1 MQFFQLQAQGQSLMR
16 AGMNIPRNP
25 KVTRDKMY
33 NYAVSNQK
41 IGQKNMKY
49 IGQSVPRVD
58 ALAKVKGEAVFASDM
73 VMPEQAYMKMLMAH
87 RPHAIVKHV
96 DTSKA
101 EALPGVLTVLTSQD
115 VPCNEFGYYS
125 YDQPVLCGP
134 GGGKPYTDRVRF
146 VGDRIAA
153 VVAETEAIAAKARDL
168 IEVEYEDLP
177 VVVDVE
183 EAMQSD
189 APILHPDVGSNI
201 FGHHKLYNG
210 DIEAGFRQADVIV
223 ESVLN
228 TPAQEHGYL
237 QTESGLAYIDEEGRV
252 AVVTTG
258 QWGTKDRKQ
267 IAHALG
273 VAEDQVRVIY
283 AMTGGAF
290 GGREDISVQ
299 IIIAL
304 AVHKLQRLGTPR
316 PVKVVWS
323 REESILG
330 HCKRHPFRIFTRW
343 GATKEGKIIAAEV
356 KLLAEG
362 GAYKFTTSIVTS
374 NAVLNALGPYE
385 IPNVKVDAYDVYTNN
400 VPRGAFR
407 GFGGPQA
414 VYCAEQMVNK
424 LAIALGMDSV
434 ELRMRNLA
442 KEGSLQTTGAPYPP
456 GVTIREVT
464 QSCAEGAGWHTT
476 SKGWK
481 PAHSHTKK
489 TSKQSHL
496 RRGLGLACA
505 HKNVGFSYGYPESCT
520 VGIDL
525 YGGSELERAVIRHGA
540 SEVGMGAHTV
550 ITQMAAEAL
559 GLPMEKIELIST
571 DTAHVKDA
579 GSVSASRM
587 TFFIGNAIKEGAEK
601 ALSMWANEERPVHLD
616 HVYLPPQTTAPDPE
630 TGQCDPNV
638 AYAYTAQAAEVIVD
652 METGRV
658 KIDKIYCAIDVGKA
672 INPQQVI
679 GQIQGG
685 LVQSVGYVVLE
696 NFVEKEG
703 RVLTPNL
710 STYLMP
716 TVLDIPTEMNIMVLE
731 IPDPRGPWGAR
742 GLGEVMNMCLA
753 PAVTAAVYDATGV
766 WFDHFPLTP
775 EEVLIGITDQ

>member
-1 MQFFQLQAQGQSLMR
+1 
-16 AGMNIPRNP
+16 
-25 KVTRDKMY
+25 
-33 NYAVSNQK
+33 
-41 IGQKNMKY
+41 MKY

-58 ALAKVKGEAVFASDM
+58 AVEKVKGAAVFASDM
-73 VMPEQAYMKMLMAH
+73 VMPGQAYLKMLMAH
-87 RPHAIVKHV
+87 RPHALVKRV

-101 EALPGVLTVLTSQD
+101 EALPGVLLVLTAQD

-125 YDQPVLCGP
+125 YDQPVFCGASA
-134 GGGKPYTDRVRF
+134 KPYTDRVRF
-146 VGDRIAA
+146 VGDRVAA

-183 EAMQSD
+183 EAARPE
-189 APILHPDVGSNI
+189 APVLHPDLGSNV

-228 TPAQEHGYL
+228 TPAQEHAFL
-237 QTESGLAYIDEEGRV
+237 QTESGLGYIDEDGRV

-258 QWGTKDRKQ
+258 QWGSKDRKQ

-273 VAEDQVRVIY
+273 LTEDQVRVIY
-283 AMTGGAF
+283 PMTGGAF

-299 IIIAL
+299 IIVAL
-304 AVHKLQRLGTPR
+304 ATLKLQALGSPR

-323 REESILG
+323 REESIIG

-343 GATKEGKIIAAEV
+343 GAKRDGQIVAAEV
-356 KLLAEG
+356 KMLADG

-374 NAVLNALGPYE
+374 NAVINALGPYE
-385 IPNVKVDAYDVYTNN
+385 IPNVKVDAYDIYTNN

-424 LAIALGMDSV
+424 LAEALGMDPL

-464 QSCAEGAGWHTT
+464 QTCAEKAGWSVTPD
-476 SKGWK
+476 GWTL
-481 PAHSHTKK
+481 TK
-489 TSKQSHL
+489 SPVNADPQQPHL

-520 VGIDL
+520 IGIDL
-525 YGGSELERAVIRHGA
+525 YGDVELERAVIRHGA

-550 ITQMAAEAL
+550 ISQMAAEAL
-559 GLPMEKIELIST
+559 DLPMEKIELIST
-571 DTAHVKDA
+571 DTAQVKDS

-601 ALSMWANEERPVHLD
+601 ALEMWANEDRPVHLD
-616 HVYLPPQTTAPDPE
+616 HTYWPHQTTAPDPE

-638 AYAYTAQAAEVIVD
+638 AYAYTAQAAEVVVD
-652 METGRV
+652 TETGHV
-658 KIDKIYCAIDVGKA
+658 KIEKIYCAIDVGKA

-685 LVQSVGYVVLE
+685 LVQSVGYAVME
-696 NFVEKEG
+696 NFVEKGG
-703 RVLTPNL
+703 RVLTPSL
-710 STYLMP
+710 STYLVP
-716 TVLDIPTEMNIMVLE
+716 TVLDIPAEMDIMVLE

-753 PAVTAAVYDATGV
+753 PAVSAAVYDATGV
-766 WFDHFPLTP
+766 WFDHFPLVP
-775 EEVLIGITDQ
+775 EDVLIGIGNLGKK

>member
-1 MQFFQLQAQGQSLMR
+1 
-16 AGMNIPRNP
+16 
-25 KVTRDKMY
+25 
-33 NYAVSNQK
+33 
-41 IGQKNMKY
+41 MKY

-58 ALAKVKGEAVFASDM
+58 AVAKVKGEAIFASDM
-73 VMPEQAYMKMLMAH
+73 VMPGQAYLKMLMAH
-87 RPHAIVKHV
+87 RSHAVVKRV

-101 EALPGVLTVLTSQD
+101 DALPGVITVLTSRD
-115 VPCNEFGYYS
+115 VPCNEFGYYT
-125 YDQPVLCGP
+125 YDQPVFCGP
-134 GGGKPYTDRVRF
+134 GEKPYTDRVRF
-146 VGDRIAA
+146 VGDRVAA
-153 VVAETEAIAAKARDL
+153 VVAGTEAIAAKARDL

-177 VVVDVE
+177 VVCDVE
-183 EAMQSD
+183 EAMQPG
-189 APILHPDVGSNI
+189 APILHPDVGSNV

-210 DIEAGFRQADVIV
+210 DIETGFHQADVII
-223 ESVLN
+223 ESVFN
-228 TPAQEHGYL
+228 TPVQEHAFL
-237 QTESGLAYIDEEGRV
+237 QTESGLAYMDDQGRL

-258 QWGTKDRKQ
+258 QWGIKDRKQ

-273 VAEDQVRVIY
+273 LAEDQVRVIY
-283 AMTGGAF
+283 PMTGGAF

-299 IIIAL
+299 IIVAL
-304 AVHKLQRLGTPR
+304 AALKLHHMGDPR

-343 GATKEGKIIAAEV
+343 GATREGKIVAAEV
-356 KLLAEG
+356 KLLADG

-374 NAVLNALGPYE
+374 NAVINVLGPYE
-385 IPNVKVDAYDVYTNN
+385 IPNIKVDAYDVYTNN

-424 LAIALGMDSV
+424 LAAALEMDPV
-434 ELRMRNLA
+434 ELRMRNLV
-442 KEGSLQTTGAPYPP
+442 KEGSLQTTGAPFPP

-464 QSCAEGAGWHTT
+464 QACAESAGWSATPGGWALTHPHTRT
-476 SKGWK
+476 E
-481 PAHSHTKK
+481 PE
-489 TSKQSHL
+489 QPYL
-496 RRGLGLACA
+496 RRGLGLACT
-505 HKNVGFSYGYPESCT
+505 HKNVGFSYGYPENCT
-520 VGIDL
+520 IGIDL
-525 YGGSELERAVIRHGA
+525 YGDEEIERAVIRHGA

-571 DTAHVKDA
+571 DTAQVKDA

-601 ALSMWANEERPVHLD
+601 ALAMWTNEERPVHLD
-616 HVYLPPQTTAPDPE
+616 HTYWPHQTTAPDPE

-638 AYAYTAQAAEVIVD
+638 AYAYTVQAAEVVVD
-652 METGRV
+652 METGHV
-658 KIDKIYCAIDVGKA
+658 TIEKIYCAIDVGKA

-685 LVQSVGYVVLE
+685 LVQSVGYAVME
-696 NFVEKEG
+696 NFIEKEG
-703 RVLTPNL
+703 QVLTPSL
-710 STYLMP
+710 STYLVP
-716 TVLDIPTEMNIMVLE
+716 TVLDIPREMDIMVLE

-753 PAVTAAVYDATGV
+753 PAVTSAVYDATGV
-766 WFDHFPLTP
+766 WFDHFPLVP
-775 EEVLIGITDQ
+775 EEVLKGITVTRGK

>member
-1 MQFFQLQAQGQSLMR
+1 
-16 AGMNIPRNP
+16 
-25 KVTRDKMY
+25 
-33 NYAVSNQK
+33 
-41 IGQKNMKY
+41 MKY
-49 IGQSVPRVD
+49 IGQSVRRVD
-58 ALAKVKGEAVFASDM
+58 AASKVKGEAVFSSDM
-73 VMPEQAYMKMLMAH
+73 VMPGQAYMKMLMAH
-87 RPHAIVKHV
+87 RPHAIVKRV

-101 EALPGVLTVLTSQD
+101 EALPGVLTVLTSRD
-115 VPCNEFGYYS
+115 VPCNEFGYYN

-134 GGGKPYTDRVRF
+134 SDKPYADRVRF
-146 VGDRIAA
+146 VGDRVAA
-153 VVAETEAIAAKARDL
+153 VVAETEAVAAEARDL

-177 VVVDVE
+177 AVFDVE
-183 EAMQSD
+183 DAMRPN
-189 APILHPDVGSNI
+189 APVLHPDVGSNT

-228 TPAQEHGYL
+228 TPAQEHAFL
-237 QTESGLAYIDEEGRV
+237 QTESGLAYMDDESRV

-258 QWGTKDRKQ
+258 QWGIKDRKQ

-273 VAEDQVRVIY
+273 LTEDTVRVIY
-283 AMTGGAF
+283 PMTGGAF

-299 IIIAL
+299 IIVAL
-304 AVHKLQRLGTPR
+304 AALKLHRMGNPR

-343 GATKEGKIIAAEV
+343 GATKEGKIVAAEV
-356 KLLAEG
+356 KLLADG

-374 NAVLNALGPYE
+374 NAVINALGPYE
-385 IPNVKVDAYDVYTNN
+385 IANVKVDAYDVYTNN

-424 LAIALGMDSV
+424 LADVLGMDPV
-434 ELRMRNLA
+434 ELRMRNLV
-442 KEGSLQTTGAPYPP
+442 KEGSLQTTGAPFPP
-456 GVTIREVT
+456 GVTIQEVT
-464 QSCAEGAGWHTT
+464 RACVEGAGWITT
-476 SKGWK
+476 PDGWTLLR
-481 PAHSHTKK
+481 PYEK
-489 TSKQSHL
+489 TDPEQPYL
-496 RRGLGLACA
+496 RRGLGMACA

-520 VGIDL
+520 IGIDL
-525 YGGSELERAVIRHGA
+525 YGNEEIERAVIRHGA

-550 ITQMAAEAL
+550 ITQMAADAL
-559 GLPMEKIELIST
+559 SLPMEKIELIST
-571 DTAHVKDA
+571 DTAQVKDS

-601 ALSMWANEERPVHLD
+601 ALEMWANEERPVHLD
-616 HVYLPPQTTAPDPE
+616 HTYWPHQTTAPDPI

-638 AYAYTAQAAEVIVD
+638 AYAYTAQAAEVAVD
-652 METGRV
+652 METGKV
-658 KIDKIYCAIDVGKA
+658 TIEKIHCAIDVGKA

-685 LVQSVGYVVLE
+685 LVQSVGYAVME
-696 NFVEKEG
+696 NFVEKNG
-703 RVLTPNL
+703 QVLTPNL
-710 STYLMP
+710 STYMVP
-716 TVLDIPTEMNIMVLE
+716 TVLDIPKEMNISVLE

-753 PAVTAAVYDATGV
+753 PAVTAAVYDATGI
-766 WFDHFPLTP
+766 WFDHFPLVP
-775 EEVLIGITDQ
+775 EEVLLGIIASKK

>member
-1 MQFFQLQAQGQSLMR
+1 
-16 AGMNIPRNP
+16 
-25 KVTRDKMY
+25 
-33 NYAVSNQK
+33 
-41 IGQKNMKY
+41 MKY
-49 IGQSVPRVD
+49 IGQSVPRID
-58 ALAKVKGEAVFASDM
+58 AIAKVKGEAVFASDM
-73 VMPEQAYMKMLMAH
+73 LMPRQAYMKMLMSH
-87 RPHAIVKHV
+87 RPHAIVKRV

-134 GGGKPYTDRVRF
+134 SDKPYADRVRF
-146 VGDRIAA
+146 VGDRVAA
-153 VVAETEAIAAKARDL
+153 VVAETEAIATAARNL

-177 VVVDVE
+177 GVYDVE
-183 EAMQSD
+183 EAMQQN
-189 APILHPDVGSNI
+189 APILHPDLGSNI

-210 DIEAGFRQADVIV
+210 DIETGFRQADVII

-228 TPAQEHGYL
+228 TPAQEHAFL
-237 QTESGLAYIDEEGRV
+237 QTESGLAYIDEENRI
-252 AVVTTG
+252 AIITTG
-258 QWGTKDRKQ
+258 QWGIKDRKQ
-267 IAHALG
+267 IAHALQLD
-273 VAEDQVRVIY
+273 ENQVRVIY
-283 AMTGGAF
+283 PMTGGAF

-299 IIIAL
+299 IIVAL
-304 AVHKLQRLGTPR
+304 AALKLQRMGNPH

-330 HCKRHPFRIFTRW
+330 HCKRHPFRIITRW
-343 GATKEGKIIAAEV
+343 GATREGKIVAAEV
-356 KLLAEG
+356 KLLADG

-374 NAVLNALGPYE
+374 NAVINALGPYE
-385 IPNVKVDAYDVYTNN
+385 IPHVKVDAYDVYTNN

-424 LAIALGMDSV
+424 LADALGIDPV
-434 ELRMRNLA
+434 ELRMQNLA
-442 KEGSLQTTGAPYPP
+442 KEGSLQTTGAPFPP

-464 QSCAEGAGWHTT
+464 KACAEGAGWRAKSNGWELAHPKKIT
-476 SKGWK
+476 SEK
-481 PAHSHTKK
+481 P
-489 TSKQSHL
+489 HL
-496 RRGLGLACA
+496 RHGLGLACA

-520 VGIDL
+520 IGIDL
-525 YGGSELERAVIRHGA
+525 YGTGEVERAVIRHGA

-559 GLPMEKIELIST
+559 HLPMEKIELIST
-571 DTAHVKDA
+571 DTAQVKDS

-601 ALSMWANEERPVHLD
+601 ALTLWSNEERPVHLD
-616 HVYLPPQTTAPDPE
+616 HTYWPHQTTTPDPE

-638 AYAYTAQAAEVIVD
+638 AYAYTAQAAEVVVD
-652 METGRV
+652 METGQV
-658 KIDKIYCAIDVGKA
+658 KIEKIHCAIDVGKA

-685 LVQSVGYVVLE
+685 LVQSVGYAMME
-696 NFVEKEG
+696 NFVENEG
-703 RVLTPNL
+703 QVLTTNL
-710 STYLMP
+710 STYLVP
-716 TVLDIPTEMNIMVLE
+716 TVLDIPAKMNIMVLE

-753 PAVTAAVYDATGV
+753 PAVTAAMYDATGI
-766 WFDHFPLTP
+766 WFDHFPLVP
-775 EEVLIGITDQ
+775 EEVLSKIADTHKKQ

>member
-1 MQFFQLQAQGQSLMR
+1 M
-16 AGMNIPRNP
+16 
-25 KVTRDKMY
+25 
-33 NYAVSNQK
+33 
-41 IGQKNMKY
+41 NMKY
-49 IGQSVPRVD
+49 IGQSVPRID
-58 ALAKVKGEAVFASDM
+58 AEAKVRGEAVFASDM
-73 VMPEQAYMKMLMAH
+73 VMPGQAYLKMLMAH
-87 RPHAIVKHV
+87 RPHAIVKRV
-96 DTSKA
+96 DTTRA
-101 EALPGVLTVLTSQD
+101 EALPGVLAVLTSQD
-115 VPCNEFGYYS
+115 VVCNEFGYYS

-134 GGGKPYTDRVRF
+134 GTKPYTDRVRF
-146 VGDRIAA
+146 VGDRVAA
-153 VVAETEAIAAKARDL
+153 VVAETEEIAAQARDL
-168 IEVEYEDLP
+168 IVVEYEDLP
-177 VVVDVE
+177 VVCDVE
-183 EAMQSD
+183 EAMLSG
-189 APILHPDVGSNI
+189 APVLHPDVGSNV

-228 TPAQEHGYL
+228 TPAQEHAYL
-237 QTESGLAYIDEEGRV
+237 QTESGLAYMDEEGRL

-258 QWGTKDRKQ
+258 QWGVKDRKQ

-273 VAEDQVRVIY
+273 LAEGQVRVIY
-283 AMTGGAF
+283 PMTGGAF

-299 IIIAL
+299 IIVAL
-304 AVHKLQRLGTPR
+304 AALKLHRMGNPR

-343 GATKEGKIIAAEV
+343 GATRDGKIVAAEV
-356 KLLAEG
+356 KLLADG

-374 NAVLNALGPYE
+374 NAVLNSLGPYE

-424 LAIALGMDSV
+424 LADVLGMDPV

-442 KEGSLQTTGAPYPP
+442 REGSLQTTGAPYPP

-464 QSCAEGAGWHTT
+464 QACAESVGW
-476 SKGWK
+476 SAAPEGWVLA
-481 PAHSHTKK
+481 AHRVKFDPD
-489 TSKQSHL
+489 QPHL

-505 HKNVGFSYGYPESCT
+505 HKNVGFSFGYPESCT

-525 YGGSELERAVIRHGA
+525 YGEGVIERAVIRHGA

-550 ITQMAAEAL
+550 IAQMAAEAL
-559 GLPMEKIELIST
+559 GLPMEKIELVSS
-571 DTAHVKDA
+571 DTAQVKDS

-587 TFFIGNAIKEGAEK
+587 TFFIGNAIKEGAER
-601 ALSMWANEERPVHLD
+601 ALAMWANEERPVRLD
-616 HVYLPPQTTAPDPE
+616 YTYYPHQTTVPDPQ

-638 AYAYTAQAAEVIVD
+638 AYAYTAQAVEVVVD
-652 METGRV
+652 TETGQV
-658 KIDKIYCAIDVGKA
+658 EIEKIYCAIDVGKA

-685 LVQSVGYVVLE
+685 LVQSVGYAVME

-703 RVLTPNL
+703 QVLTRNL
-710 STYLMP
+710 STYLVP
-716 TVLDIPTEMNIMVLE
+716 TVLDIPAEMNIMVLE

-766 WFDHFPLTP
+766 WFDHFPLVP
-775 EEVLIGITDQ
+775 EEVLNGLSGL

>member
-1 MQFFQLQAQGQSLMR
+1 
-16 AGMNIPRNP
+16 MN
-25 KVTRDKMY
+25 
-33 NYAVSNQK
+33 
-41 IGQKNMKY
+41 Y

-58 ALAKVKGEAVFASDM
+58 AAAKVKGEAIFASDI
-73 VMPEQAYMKMLMAH
+73 VMPGQAYMKMLMSH
-87 RPHAIVKHV
+87 RPHAIVKQV

-101 EALPGVLTVLTSQD
+101 EALPGVLTVLTSRD
-115 VPCNEFGYYS
+115 VACNEFGYYS

-134 GGGKPYTDRVRF
+134 SQKAYADRVRF
-146 VGDRIAA
+146 VGDRVAA
-153 VVAETEAIAAKARDL
+153 VVAETEAIAAQACGL

-177 VVVDVE
+177 VVCDVE
-183 EAMQSD
+183 EAMQPD
-189 APILHPDVGSNI
+189 APVLHPDVSAAVPGVSRNV

-210 DIEAGFRQADVIV
+210 DLEAGFRQADVIV
-223 ESVLN
+223 EAVLN
-228 TPAQEHGYL
+228 TPAQEHAYL
-237 QTESGLAYIDEEGRV
+237 QTEAGLAYIDEEGRV
-252 AVVTTG
+252 AVVTAG
-258 QWGTKDRKQ
+258 QWGQKDRKQ
-267 IAHALG
+267 MAHALG
-273 VAEDQVRVIY
+273 LAEDQVRVIY
-283 AMTGGAF
+283 PMTGGAF

-299 IIIAL
+299 IIVAL
-304 AVHKLQRLGTPR
+304 AALKLQRMGTPR

-343 GATKEGKIIAAEV
+343 GATRSGKIVAAEV
-356 KLLAEG
+356 RLLADG

-374 NAVLNALGPYE
+374 NAVINALGPYE
-385 IPNVKVDAYDVYTNN
+385 IPNVRVDAYDVYTNN

-414 VYCAEQMVNK
+414 VFCAEQMVNK
-424 LAIALGMDSV
+424 LAAALNLDPV

-442 KEGSLQTTGAPYPP
+442 KDGSLQTSGAPYPP

-464 QSCAEGAGWHTT
+464 RACAEGAGW
-476 SKGWK
+476 SAAPGSWVMAQPREKND
-481 PAHSHTKK
+481 PR
-489 TSKQSHL
+489 QPHL
-496 RRGLGLACA
+496 RRGLGVACS
-505 HKNVGFSYGYPESCT
+505 HKNVGFSFGYPESCT

-525 YGGSELERAVIRHGA
+525 YGDTEIERAVIRHGA

-559 GLPMEKIELIST
+559 HLPMEKIELISS
-571 DTAHVKDA
+571 DTALVKDS

-601 ALSMWANEERPVHLD
+601 ALAMWAAGKRPVHLD
-616 HVYLPPQTTAPDPE
+616 YTYWPHQTTAPDPE

-638 AYAYTAQAAEVIVD
+638 AYAYTAQAAEVVVD
-652 METGRV
+652 MEIGQV
-658 KIDKIYCAIDVGKA
+658 KIEKIYCAIDVGKA

-685 LVQSVGYVVLE
+685 LVQSVGYAVME
-696 NFVEKEG
+696 NFIEKEG
-703 RVLTPNL
+703 QVLTRNL
-710 STYLMP
+710 STYLIP
-716 TVLDIPTEMNIMVLE
+716 TVLDIPEEMNIIVLE

-753 PAVTAAVYDATGV
+753 PAVTAAVYDATGI
-766 WFDHFPLTP
+766 WFDHFPLLA
-775 EEVLIGITDQ
+775 EEVFKKLSEK

>member
-1 MQFFQLQAQGQSLMR
+1 
-16 AGMNIPRNP
+16 
-25 KVTRDKMY
+25 
-33 NYAVSNQK
+33 
-41 IGQKNMKY
+41 MKY

-58 ALAKVKGEAVFASDM
+58 AEAKVKGEAIFASDM
-73 VMPEQAYMKMLMAH
+73 VMPEQAYLKMRMAL
-87 RPHAIVKHV
+87 RPHAIVRRI
-96 DTSKA
+96 DTSRA
-101 EALPGVLTVLTSQD
+101 EAVPGVLTVLTAQD
-115 VPCNEFGYYS
+115 VPFNEFGYYS

-134 GGGKPYTDRVRF
+134 GEKPYTDHVRY
-146 VGDRIAA
+146 VGDRVAA
-153 VVAETEAIAAKARDL
+153 VVAETAEIAAAACDL

-177 VVVDVE
+177 VVCDVE
-183 EAMQSD
+183 AAMQPG
-189 APILHPDVGSNI
+189 AIVLHPDVGSNV

-210 DIEAGFRQADVIV
+210 NVEAGFEQADVIV
-223 ESVLN
+223 EAVLN
-228 TPAQEHGYL
+228 TPAQEHAFL
-237 QTESGLAYIDEEGRV
+237 QTESGLAYIDEEGRL

-258 QWGTKDRKQ
+258 QWGIKDRKQ

-273 VAEDQVRVIY
+273 LTEEQVRVIY
-283 AMTGGAF
+283 PMTGGAF

-299 IIIAL
+299 IIVAL
-304 AVHKLQRLGTPR
+304 AALKLSRMGQPR

-343 GATKEGKIIAAEV
+343 GATKEGKIVAAEV
-356 KLLAEG
+356 KLLADG

-374 NAVLNALGPYE
+374 NAVINSLGPYE

-424 LAIALGMDSV
+424 LAEALGMDPV

-442 KEGSLQTTGAPYPP
+442 REGSLQTIGAPYPP

-464 QSCAEGAGWHTT
+464 EACAREAGWQAAAN
-476 SKGWK
+476 GWLLAQPRQK
-481 PAHSHTKK
+481 AAPE
-489 TSKQSHL
+489 QPHL

-505 HKNVGFSYGYPESCT
+505 HKNVGFSYGYPENCT

-525 YGGSELERAVIRHGA
+525 YGETDIERAVIRHGA

-550 ITQMAAEAL
+550 ITQMAADAL
-559 GLPMEKIELIST
+559 GLPMEKIELVSS
-571 DTAHVKDA
+571 DTARVKDS

-601 ALSMWANEERPVHLD
+601 ALSMWQNEDRPVHLE
-616 HVYLPPQTTAPDPE
+616 HTYWPHQTTAPDPE
-630 TGQCDPNV
+630 NGQCDPNV
-638 AYAYTAQAAEVIVD
+638 AYAYTAQAAEVVVD
-652 METGRV
+652 VETGQV
-658 KIDKIYCAIDVGKA
+658 TIEKIYCAIDVGKA

-685 LVQSVGYVVLE
+685 LVQSVGYAVME
-696 NFVEKEG
+696 NFVEKDG
-703 RVLTPNL
+703 YVLSKTL
-710 STYLMP
+710 STYLIP
-716 TVLDIPTEMNIMVLE
+716 TVLDIPAEMNIQVLE

-753 PAVTAAVYDATGV
+753 PAVTAAVHDATGV

-775 EEVLIGITDQ
+775 EEVLTGLNGLV

>member
-1 MQFFQLQAQGQSLMR
+1 M
-16 AGMNIPRNP
+16 
-25 KVTRDKMY
+25 
-33 NYAVSNQK
+33 
-41 IGQKNMKY
+41 NMKY
-49 IGQSVPRVD
+49 VGQSVTRVD
-58 ALAKVKGEAVFASDM
+58 ALAKVKGEAVYASDM
-73 VMPEQAYMKMLMAH
+73 VMPGQTYLKMLMAH
-87 RPHAIVKHV
+87 RPHAIVRRV
-96 DTSKA
+96 DTSRA
-101 EALPGVLTVLTSQD
+101 EALPGVLTVLTARD
-115 VPCNEFGYYS
+115 VACNEFGYYS

-134 GGGKPYTDRVRF
+134 GEKAYTERVRF
-146 VGDRIAA
+146 VGDRVAA
-153 VVAETEAIAAKARDL
+153 VVAETEAIAAQARDL

-177 VVVDVE
+177 VVCDVE
-183 EAMQSD
+183 DAMQPD
-189 APILHPDVGSNI
+189 APILHPELGSNT
-201 FGHHKLYNG
+201 FGYHKLING
-210 DIEAGFRQADVIV
+210 DVEAGFRQADVIV

-228 TPAQEHGYL
+228 TPAQEHAYL
-237 QTESGLAYIDEEGRV
+237 QTESGLAYIDEAGRL

-258 QWGTKDRKQ
+258 QWGVKDRKQ

-273 VAEDQVRVIY
+273 LAEEQVRVIY
-283 AMTGGAF
+283 PMTGGAF

-299 IIIAL
+299 IIVAL
-304 AVHKLQRLGTPR
+304 AALKLQRLGRPR

-343 GATKEGKIIAAEV
+343 GATRDGKIVAAEV
-356 KLLAEG
+356 KLLADG

-374 NAVLNALGPYE
+374 NAVINALGPYE

-424 LAIALGMDSV
+424 LAAALNMDPV

-442 KEGSLQTTGAPYPP
+442 SEGSLQTTGAPFPP

-464 QSCAEGAGWHTT
+464 QACAEGAGWSATPA
-476 SKGWK
+476 GWVSQPPRAK
-481 PAHSHTKK
+481 EDPA
-489 TSKQSHL
+489 QPYL

-520 VGIDL
+520 IGIDL
-525 YGGSELERAVIRHGA
+525 YGDMEIERAVIRHGA

-559 GLPMEKIELIST
+559 GLPMEKIEQIAT
-571 DTAHVKDA
+571 DTAQVKDS

-601 ALSMWANEERPVHLD
+601 ALALWANEERPVHLE
-616 HVYLPPQTTAPDPE
+616 HTYWPHQTTAPDPI

-638 AYAYTAQAAEVIVD
+638 AYAYTAQAAEVLVD
-652 METGRV
+652 LETGQV
-658 KIDKIYCAIDVGKA
+658 TIEKIHCAIDVGKA

-685 LVQSVGYVVLE
+685 LVQSVGYVVME
-696 NFVEKEG
+696 NFVEKAG

-710 STYLMP
+710 STYLIP
-716 TVLDIPTEMNIMVLE
+716 TVLDIPAEMNIMVLE

-766 WFDHFPLTP
+766 WFDHFPLVP
-775 EEVLIGITDQ
+775 EEVLMGICEKE

>member
-1 MQFFQLQAQGQSLMR
+1 
-16 AGMNIPRNP
+16 
-25 KVTRDKMY
+25 
-33 NYAVSNQK
+33 
-41 IGQKNMKY
+41 MKY

-58 ALAKVKGEAVFASDM
+58 AIAKVKGEAVFASDM
-73 VMPEQAYMKMLMAH
+73 IMPGQAYMKMLMAH
-87 RPHAIVKHV
+87 RPHAIVKRV
-96 DTSKA
+96 DKSRA
-101 EALPGVLTVLTSQD
+101 ESLPGVLTVLTSQD

-134 GGGKPYTDRVRF
+134 GRKPYTDRVRF

-153 VVAETEAIAAKARDL
+153 VVAETEEIAGKACSL

-177 VVVDVE
+177 AVYDVE
-183 EAMQSD
+183 EAMQPN
-189 APILHPDVGSNI
+189 APLLHPDLESNI

-210 DIEAGFRQADVIV
+210 DVESGFRQADVIV

-228 TPAQEHGYL
+228 TPAQEHAFL
-237 QTESGLAYIDEEGRV
+237 QTESGLAYMDEEGRV

-258 QWGTKDRKQ
+258 QWGVKDRKQ
-267 IAHALG
+267 IAHALELT
-273 VAEDQVRVIY
+273 EDQVRVIY
-283 AMTGGAF
+283 PMTGGAF

-299 IIIAL
+299 IIVAL
-304 AVHKLQRLGTPR
+304 AVLKLHRSGISR

-343 GATKEGKIIAAEV
+343 GATREGKIVAAEV
-356 KLLAEG
+356 RLLAEG

-374 NAVLNALGPYE
+374 NAVINALGPYE

-424 LAIALGMDSV
+424 LAAQLGMDPA
-434 ELRMRNLA
+434 ELRMRNLVR
-442 KEGSLQTTGAPYPP
+442 EGSLQSTGGPFPP

-464 QSCAEGAGWHTT
+464 QACMEGAGWKETPD
-476 SKGWK
+476 GWVL
-481 PAHSHTKK
+481 SHQFQKIDPERPY
-489 TSKQSHL
+489 L

-520 VGIDL
+520 IGIDL
-525 YGGSELERAVIRHGA
+525 YGSTEIERAVIRHGA

-559 GLPMEKIELIST
+559 GLPMEMIELIST
-571 DTAHVKDA
+571 DTAQVKDS

-587 TFFIGNAIKEGAEK
+587 TFFIGNAIKEGSEK
-601 ALSMWANEERPVHLD
+601 ALEMWANEERPVHLD
-616 HVYLPPQTTAPDPE
+616 HTYWPHQTTTPDPV

-638 AYAYTAQAAEVIVD
+638 AYAYTAQAAEVVVD
-652 METGRV
+652 METGQV
-658 KIDKIYCAIDVGKA
+658 KVDKIYCAIDVGKA

-685 LVQSVGYVVLE
+685 LVQSVGYAVME

-703 RVLTPNL
+703 QVLTSNL
-710 STYLMP
+710 STYLIP
-716 TVLDIPTEMNIMVLE
+716 TVLDIPAEMNIMVLE

-766 WFDHFPLTP
+766 WFDHFPLVP
-775 EEVLIGITDQ
+775 EEVFKGIIGVSEN